1 MVREVTETSYKD
13 KKLRRNAGAFLVRW
27 ISKKENGWPVR
38 PPVSSEFKAPGTT
51 ANL

>member
-13 KKLRRNAGAFLVRW
+13 KKLRRNAGVRW